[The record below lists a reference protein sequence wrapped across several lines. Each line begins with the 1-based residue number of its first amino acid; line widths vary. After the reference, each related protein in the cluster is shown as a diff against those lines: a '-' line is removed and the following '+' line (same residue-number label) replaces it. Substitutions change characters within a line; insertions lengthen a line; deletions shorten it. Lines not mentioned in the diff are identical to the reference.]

1 MVARVRFAPPH
12 TRSDRRLLP
21 FSTSR
26 MDRTPCSRTGRL
38 ASKASTRLRLPL
50 RCASRVVLIRKESLT
65 ARSLP
70 FRVNSTLI
78 LSSQLMDSD
87 PARFILLA
95 LSLLSLETRLVPSG
109 SLETVLDATLDLH
122 LLFQMELLD
131 LLPLLSQLP
140 YHQFPATTALFVME
154 TTRCAQM
161 YSCFSIVPTVKLP
174 SSKTGP
180 LVFKAT
186 THVEPSCFLTLMVR
200 QDSLIMSKTVRSLLL
215 KVHLTPILRFILL
228 AGMVDH
234 VRSIL
239 LVPNHWLPE
248 IKLVPSLSLEVAKG
262 VIALSMPLSVD
273 LDQLLLDP
281 LRTFRIARF
290 AAKQTRTGQS
300 LFLWCTS
307 LLGKPPCTKEKRPLA
322 IKISTQIQLP

>member
-1 MVARVRFAPPH
+1 MAVEIIWAVETIWAVVETTWVVAETTWVVVETTWVVVETTWLVMVRLLVMQTLDLLQLVPLVFQMVARVRFAPPH

-140 YHQFPATTALFVME
+140 YH
-154 TTRCAQM
+154 
-161 YSCFSIVPTVKLP
+161 
-174 SSKTGP
+174 
-180 LVFKAT
+180 
-186 THVEPSCFLTLMVR
+186 
-200 QDSLIMSKTVRSLLL
+200 
-215 KVHLTPILRFILL
+215 HLE
-228 AGMVDH
+228 A
-234 VRSIL
+234 
-239 LVPNHWLPE
+239 
-248 IKLVPSLSLEVAKG
+248 
-262 VIALSMPLSVD
+262 
-273 LDQLLLDP
+273 
-281 LRTFRIARF
+281 
-290 AAKQTRTGQS
+290 
-300 LFLWCTS
+300 
-307 LLGKPPCTKEKRPLA
+307 
-322 IKISTQIQLP
+322 